1 MKEYNEKNA
10 IKVIGIDLAKNSFHV
25 HGVNQAGHK
34 VMSKKMSRQNLK
46 TFMMNLPPCLVGME
60 ACGGAHYWA
69 RLLRNWGHQVKLIAP
84 QFVKPFVKSNKND
97 AIDAEAICEAI
108 QRPNMR
114 FIAIKN
120 TAQQDVL
127 AIHRMRSLVVGQRT
141 ALVNQIRGLLQEFGI
156 VIPKGR
162 RHVNQYLP
170 RILEDAENGLS
181 GLFREA
187 LHGLY
192 RDLSHFDQ
200 RVVDYDD
207 RIDQMAQVDEQAQ
220 RLMTIPGV
228 GPKVATA
235 LLGAIGDISAFN
247 NGRELAA
254 WLGLVPRQCST
265 GGKSTLLGI
274 SKRGDVYIRKL
285 LIHGSRS
292 VLNWVDRKD
301 DRTSLWAKELK
312 ARRHKNIASVA
323 LANRIVRVAFALLKR
338 GEDYKIA
345 VTTPA

>member
-1 MKEYNEKNA
+1 MRHCNEKNA

-34 VMSKKMSRQNLK
+34 VMSKKMSRQQLK

-69 RLLRNWGHQVKLIAP
+69 RLLCSWGHQVKLIAP

-114 FIAIKN
+114 FVAIKN
-120 TAQQDVL
+120 TEQQDVL

-141 ALVNQIRGLLQEFGI
+141 ALVNQIRGLLQEFGV

-162 RHVNQYLP
+162 KHVNQYLP
-170 RILEDAENGLS
+170 RILESAENGLS

-187 LHGLY
+187 LQGLY

-200 RVVDYDD
+200 RVADYDD
-207 RIDQMAQVDEQAQ
+207 RIDQMVQADEQAQ

-274 SKRGDVYIRKL
+274 SKRGDVYIRTL

-292 VLNWVDRKD
+292 VLNWVDRKE

-323 LANRIVRVAFALLKR
+323 LANKIVRVAFALLKR
-338 GEDYKIA
+338 GEDYK
-345 VTTPA
+345 VTLATPV

>member
-25 HGVNQAGHK
+25 HGVNQAGPK

-235 LLGAIGDISAFN
+235 LLGAIGDISAFK

>member
-34 VMSKKMSRQNLK
+34 VKSKKMSRQPLK

-69 RLLRNWGHQVKLIAP
+69 RVLSSWGHQVKLMAP

-97 AIDAEAICEAI
+97 ATDAEAICEAV

-114 FIAIKN
+114 FVAIKN
-120 TAQQDVL
+120 TQQQDVL
-127 AIHRMRSLVVGQRT
+127 AIHRMRSLVVSQRT

-156 VIPKGR
+156 VLPKGR
-162 RHVNQYLP
+162 KHVNQYLP

-181 GLFREA
+181 GLIREA
-187 LHGLY
+187 MQGLY
-192 RDLSHFDQ
+192 RDLSHYDQ
-200 RVVDYDD
+200 RVADYDD
-207 RIDQMAQVDEQAQ
+207 RIDQMAQADEQAQ

-235 LLGAIGDISAFN
+235 LLGAIGDISAFK
-247 NGRELAA
+247 NGRELSA

-274 SKRGDVYIRKL
+274 SKRGDVYIRTL

-292 VLNWVDRKD
+292 VLNWVDRKE

-323 LANRIVRVAFALLKR
+323 LANKIVRVAFALLKR
-338 GEDYKIA
+338 GEDYK
-345 VTTPA
+345 VTLATPV

>member
-25 HGVNQAGHK
+25 HGVNQAGHRM
-34 VMSKKMSRQNLK
+34 MSKKISRQQLK

-69 RLLRNWGHQVKLIAP
+69 RLLRSWGHQVKLIAP

-114 FIAIKN
+114 FVAIKN
-120 TAQQDVL
+120 TEQQDVL
-127 AIHRMRSLVVGQRT
+127 AIHRMRSLVVSQRT
-141 ALVNQIRGLLQEFGI
+141 ALVNQIRGLLQEFGM

-162 RHVNQYLP
+162 QHVNQYLP

-200 RVVDYDD
+200 RVADYDD
-207 RIDQMAQVDEQAQ
+207 KIDQMAQADEQAQ

-274 SKRGDVYIRKL
+274 SKRGDVYIRSL

-323 LANRIVRVAFALLKR
+323 LANKIVRVAFALLKR

-345 VTTPA
+345 VTTPV

>member
-10 IKVIGIDLAKNSFHV
+10 IKVIGIDLAKNRFHV

-34 VMSKKMSRQNLK
+34 VMSKKMSRQQLK

-69 RLLRNWGHQVKLIAP
+69 RLLRSWGHQVKLIAP

-114 FIAIKN
+114 FVAIKN
-120 TAQQDVL
+120 TEQQDVL
-127 AIHRMRSLVVGQRT
+127 AIHRMRSLVVSQRT
-141 ALVNQIRGLLQEFGI
+141 ALVNQIRGLLQAFGI

-187 LHGLY
+187 LQGLY
-192 RDLSHFDQ
+192 SDLSHFDQ
-200 RVVDYDD
+200 RVADYDD
-207 RIDQMAQVDEQAQ
+207 RIDQMAQADEQAQ

-274 SKRGDVYIRKL
+274 SKRGDVYIRTL

-323 LANRIVRVAFALLKR
+323 LANKIVRVAFALLKR
-338 GEDYKIA
+338 SEDYK
-345 VTTPA
+345 VTLATPV

>member
-1 MKEYNEKNA
+1 
-10 IKVIGIDLAKNSFHV
+10 
-25 HGVNQAGHK
+25 
-34 VMSKKMSRQNLK
+34 
-46 TFMMNLPPCLVGME
+46 
-60 ACGGAHYWA
+60 
-69 RLLRNWGHQVKLIAP
+69 
-84 QFVKPFVKSNKND
+84 
-97 AIDAEAICEAI
+97 
-108 QRPNMR
+108 
-114 FIAIKN
+114 
-120 TAQQDVL
+120 
-127 AIHRMRSLVVGQRT
+127 
-141 ALVNQIRGLLQEFGI
+141 
-156 VIPKGR
+156 
-162 RHVNQYLP
+162 
-170 RILEDAENGLS
+170 
-181 GLFREA
+181 
-187 LHGLY
+187 
-192 RDLSHFDQ
+192 
-200 RVVDYDD
+200 
-207 RIDQMAQVDEQAQ
+207 MAQADEQAQ
-220 RLMTIPGV
+220 RLMTISGV
-228 GPKVATA
+228 GLKVATA
-235 LLGAIGDISAFN
+235 LPGAIGDISAFK